1 MAKDDMFKIIYCILQ
16 ELYACKKQGVR
27 VNKSDIGWERFCI
40 PYSYWLDIMIEMQ
53 DKGYV
58 MGVMYHMTKGTGR
71 AASYDDVNITL
82 EGAEYLEDN
91 SMMKKVREALKDLKD
106 IVPGF

>member
-1 MAKDDMFKIIYCILQ
+1 
-16 ELYACKKQGVR
+16 
-27 VNKSDIGWERFCI
+27 
-40 PYSYWLDIMIEMQ
+40 
-53 DKGYV
+53 
-58 MGVMYHMTKGTGR
+58 MYHMTKGTGR